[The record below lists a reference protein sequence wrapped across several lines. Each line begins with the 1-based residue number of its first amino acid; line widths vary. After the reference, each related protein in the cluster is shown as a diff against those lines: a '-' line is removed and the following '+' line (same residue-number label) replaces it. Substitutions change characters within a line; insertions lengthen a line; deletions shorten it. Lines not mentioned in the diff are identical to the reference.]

1 MLRRAGANSGAPDSP
16 TRSVAEGAARI
27 ESVFL
32 LLYTDSM
39 TIETTFVLIKP
50 DGVKRAVTG
59 RIIDRFEQCG
69 LAVRDIGMVRA
80 DRARAE
86 EHYEEHRGK
95 DFFGPLVD
103 FLTSGPVVILA
114 LEGSEAVEVVRK
126 MVGATQPK
134 EALPGTIRG
143 DFCHMG
149 YGRAG
154 ETMGT
159 MPNLIHAS
167 DSAESARREL
177 ALWFGK
183 SEGFADYDR
192 CDADFF

>member
-1 MLRRAGANSGAPDSP
+1 
-16 TRSVAEGAARI
+16 
-27 ESVFL
+27 
-32 LLYTDSM
+32 M
-39 TIETTFVLIKP
+39 TMETTFVMIKP

-59 RIIDRFEQCG
+59 QIIDRFERCG
-69 LAVRDIGMVRA
+69 LTIRAIGMTQA
-80 DRARAE
+80 NKARAE

-95 DFFGPLVD
+95 DFFTPLVD
-103 FLTSGPVVILA
+103 FLSSGPVMILA
-114 LEGSEAVEVVRK
+114 LEGSEAIGVVRK

-149 YGRAG
+149 YARAG
-154 ETMGT
+154 ETFGT

-167 DSAESARREL
+167 DSPESARREL

-183 SEGFADYDR
+183 SDGFSDYNR
-192 CDADFF
+192 CDASFF